1 MANEWVSS
9 VAVLLCPQVLGKFR
23 SAAWGGALHLFHL
36 ANKLRVAGWKEA
48 IGMIFAEK
56 KQIPLSAQ
64 DVAMAL
70 ESSQVLLPIV
80 AGKGSLM
87 VQVRQGG
94 EDRALELPAGAV
106 ALLLDVLQAM
116 AAGRSFRVIP
126 EDCELSTF
134 EAAEILKVS
143 RPFVI
148 QLMEQNL
155 LPHRKVG
162 THRRVRLEDVLAYQA
177 RMDCQREAALDE
189 LARLGQE
196 MEIGY

>member
-1 MANEWVSS
+1 MISMD
-9 VAVLLCPQVLGKFR
+9 GKKVPP
-23 SAAWGGALHLFHL
+23 SA
-36 ANKLRVAGWKEA
+36 KD
-48 IGMIFAEK
+48 
-56 KQIPLSAQ
+56 S
-64 DVAMAL
+64 AMAR

-80 AGKGSLM
+80 AGKGSLT
-87 VQVRQGG
+87 VQVRHGG

-116 AAGRSFRVIP
+116 AAGRGFRVIP
-126 EDCELSTF
+126 EDSELSTV

-162 THRRVRLEDVLAYQA
+162 THRRVRLEDLLDYQA
-177 RMDCQREAALDE
+177 RMDCQREAVLDE